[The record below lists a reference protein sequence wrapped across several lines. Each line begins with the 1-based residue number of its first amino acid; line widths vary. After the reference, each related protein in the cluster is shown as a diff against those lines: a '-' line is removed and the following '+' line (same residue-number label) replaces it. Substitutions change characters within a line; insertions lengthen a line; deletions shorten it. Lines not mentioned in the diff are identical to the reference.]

1 MSEQDLTQR
10 AFAAIRNEVD
20 DVDEVREGPI
30 VHGFLGGDLIVV
42 YVKYKPGDHK
52 DKNEDDL
59 TDDFYVHFVGDVINV
74 YEYPIDVY
82 RTVAAYRPTFWH
94 LVIASGTIPGLIA
107 VLVTITICYLALAG
121 QSEKIPQVLGA
132 ALTTILGF
140 YFGSRVAHR

>member
-42 YVKYKPGDHK
+42 YIKYKPDDSK

-82 RTVAAYRPTFWH
+82 RAVAAYRPTFWH

-132 ALTTILGF
+132 ALTTNP
-140 YFGSRVAHR
+140 RVLLR